1 MFVYCL
7 YSVIMELKKENLNK
21 LSLQELKILAKK
33 NGLRYGGTK
42 TQIIKRLVD
51 HTKPEPVVVHSH
63 PASLSPSGRKIV
75 GAKTTEGDKLRQLGQ
90 QVEKKRAFKLY
101 YSMGV
106 HYFEV
111 NKEFEFI

>member
-1 MFVYCL
+1 
-7 YSVIMELKKENLNK
+7 MEITKDNLKK
-21 LSLQELKILAKK
+21 LSLQELKILAKSYK
-33 NGLRYGGTK
+33 LLIGGTK
-42 TQIIKRLVD
+42 TQIIKRLLD
-51 HTKPEPVVVHSH
+51 HTRPEPVVVHSH
-63 PASLSPSGRKIV
+63 PASLSPLGRKIV

-111 NKEFEFI
+111 DKEFEFI

>member
-1 MFVYCL
+1 MYRTN
-7 YSVIMELKKENLNK
+7 SIIMEIKKDNLKK
-21 LSLQELKILAKK
+21 LSLQELKILAREY
-33 NGLRYGGTK
+33 GLRYGGTK
-42 TQIIKRLVD
+42 TQIIKRLID
-51 HTKPEPVVVHSH
+51 HTKPEPIVVHSH

-90 QVEKKRAFKLY
+90 QVEKKRALKLY

-111 NKEFEFI
+111 SKGFDFI

>member
-1 MFVYCL
+1 MEVTRE
-7 YSVIMELKKENLNK
+7 ELKKK
-21 LSLQELKILAKK
+21 SLQELKIVCKEYRINK
-33 NGLRYGGTK
+33 SGTRA
-42 TQIIKRLVD
+42 QIIKRIWD
-51 HTKPEPVVVHSH
+51 HVKPEPVVVHSH
-63 PASLSPSGRKIV
+63 PASLSPAGRKIV

-90 QVEKKRAFKLY
+90 QVEKKQAHILY

>member
-1 MFVYCL
+1 
-7 YSVIMELKKENLNK
+7 MEIKKEDLKKK
-21 LSLQELKILAKK
+21 SLQELKIVAKSY
-33 NGLRYGGTK
+33 GLRYGGTK
-42 TQIIKRLVD
+42 TQIIKRIVD

-63 PASLSPSGRKIV
+63 PASLSPSGKKIV

-90 QVEKKRAFKLY
+90 QVEKKQAHKLY

>member
-1 MFVYCL
+1 
-7 YSVIMELKKENLNK
+7 MEITKDNLKK
-21 LSLQELKILAKK
+21 LSLQELKILAKSYK
-33 NGLRYGGTK
+33 LLIGGTK
-42 TQIIKRLVD
+42 TQIIKRLLD
-51 HTKPEPVVVHSH
+51 HIRPEPVVVHSH
-63 PASLSPSGRKIV
+63 PASLSPLGRKIV

-90 QVEKKRAFKLY
+90 QVEKKQAFKLY

>member
-1 MFVYCL
+1 ME
-7 YSVIMELKKENLNK
+7 ITREELKKK
-21 LSLQELKILAKK
+21 SLQELKIVAKTYK
-33 NGLRYGGTK
+33 LMISGSK
-42 TQIIKRLVD
+42 AQIIKRILD

-63 PASLSPSGRKIV
+63 PASLSPPDKKIV
-75 GAKTTEGDKLRQLGQ
+75 GAKTSDTDKLRQLGQ
-90 QVEKKRAFKLY
+90 QVEKRQARIVY

>member
-1 MFVYCL
+1 ME
-7 YSVIMELKKENLNK
+7 ITREELKKK
-21 LSLQELKILAKK
+21 SLQELKIVAKSYK
-33 NGLRYGGTK
+33 LMISGTK
-42 TQIIKRLVD
+42 SQIIKRILD

-63 PASLSPSGRKIV
+63 PASLSPSGKKIV
-75 GAKTTEGDKLRQLGQ
+75 GAKTTEGGKLRQLGQ
-90 QVEKKRAFKLY
+90 QVEKKQAHKLY

>member
-1 MFVYCL
+1 
-7 YSVIMELKKENLNK
+7 MEITKENLKK
-21 LSLQELKILAKK
+21 LSLQELKILAKSYK
-33 NGLRYGGTK
+33 LLIGGTK
-42 TQIIKRLVD
+42 TQIIKRLLD
-51 HTKPEPVVVHSH
+51 HTRPEPVVVHSH
-63 PASLSPSGRKIV
+63 PASLSPLGRKIV

-111 NKEFEFI
+111 DKEFEFI

>member
-1 MFVYCL
+1 
-7 YSVIMELKKENLNK
+7 MEITKENLKK
-21 LSLQELKILAKK
+21 LSLQELKILAKSYK
-33 NGLRYGGTK
+33 LLIGGTK
-42 TQIIKRLVD
+42 TQIIKRLLD
-51 HTKPEPVVVHSH
+51 HTRPEPVVVHSH
-63 PASLSPSGRKIV
+63 PASLSPLGRKIV

-90 QVEKKRAFKLY
+90 QVEKKYAFKLY

>member
-1 MFVYCL
+1 
-7 YSVIMELKKENLNK
+7 MEITKDNLKK
-21 LSLQELKILAKK
+21 LSLQELKILAKSYK
-33 NGLRYGGTK
+33 LLIGGTK
-42 TQIIKRLVD
+42 TQIIKRLLD
-51 HTKPEPVVVHSH
+51 HTRPEPVVVHSH
-63 PASLSPSGRKIV
+63 PASLSPLGRKIV

>member
-1 MFVYCL
+1 
-7 YSVIMELKKENLNK
+7 MEITKDNLKK
-21 LSLQELKILAKK
+21 LSLQELKILAKSYK
-33 NGLRYGGTK
+33 LLIGGTK
-42 TQIIKRLVD
+42 AQIIKRLVD

-63 PASLSPSGRKIV
+63 PASLSPSGKKIV

-111 NKEFEFI
+111 DKEFEFI

>member
-1 MFVYCL
+1 
-7 YSVIMELKKENLNK
+7 MEITKDNLKK
-21 LSLQELKILAKK
+21 LSLQELKILAKSYK
-33 NGLRYGGTK
+33 LLIGGTK
-42 TQIIKRLVD
+42 TQIIKRILD
-51 HTKPEPVVVHSH
+51 HTRPEPVVVHSH
-63 PASLSPSGRKIV
+63 PASLSPLGRKIV

-111 NKEFEFI
+111 DKEFEFI